1 MIRIRVT
8 AGHGVE
14 EGDTRLPLP
23 GRPWASSENDANSV
37 SGAAAGEEG
46 RERGSRLER
55 GWVNEDEV
63 MRGTT
68 DIAGEGGEVVGEM
81 M

>member
-23 GRPWASSENDANSV
+23 GCPWASSENDANSV
-37 SGAAAGEEG
+37 SGAAAGEE
-46 RERGSRLER
+46 ESAEADWRG
-55 GWVNEDEV
+55 
-63 MRGTT
+63 
-68 DIAGEGGEVVGEM
+68 GG
-81 M
+81 